1 MCDILKCIKCL
12 NRSECSKSLQRS
24 EFKKETKKALK
35 RFFKIDAAAGWAIYY
50 GAIYSIWI
58 VAIFISWR

>member
-1 MCDILKCIKCL
+1 
-12 NRSECSKSLQRS
+12 LQRS